1 MNKEH
6 HTPLF
11 RLWKAIPVSGGISC
25 VVCLQDAPA
34 DDTGLQRLV
43 YCDRDSTITYEPP
56 EAVFT
61 AALRENEDR
70 LKKILSICVK
80 IAGHGDIDI
89 PFVFPE
95 KRERGPLPEKAIQ
108 VFTDGSL
115 SQSGTGGW
123 AGIIHYS
130 PDNIV
135 EMTGREPHSSS
146 NRTELLA
153 VARTLDSIE
162 SDDPIVVRTDSRYV
176 IRGAEV
182 WLPNWELNGFFTAHN
197 RPVKNRDLWES
208 VSRIMKERE
217 VHFRWV
223 PSAGEDPLHRRCD
236 ILARAM
242 SLTPS

>member
-1 MNKEH
+1 MNEEQN
-6 HTPLF
+6 TPLF
-11 RLWKAIPVSGGISC
+11 RLWKTVPVSGGISC
-25 VVCLQDAPA
+25 VVSIQDAPQ
-34 DDTGLQRLV
+34 DDNGHQRLI
-43 YCDRDSTITYEPP
+43 YHEDDFTINYETP
-56 EAVFT
+56 EAAFT
-61 AALRENEDR
+61 PALKENEEL

-80 IAGHGDIDI
+80 IASPGDIDI

-95 KRERGPLPEKAIQ
+95 KRIKGPVPEKAIE

-115 SQSGTGGW
+115 SKSGTGGW

-130 PDNIV
+130 AGTIV
-135 EMTGREPHSSS
+135 EMTGREHHSSS

-153 VARTLDSIE
+153 VARTLDAIE
-162 SDDPIVVRTDSRYV
+162 SDGPIVVHTDSRYV

-182 WLPNWELNGFFTAHN
+182 WLPNWERNGFITAHN

-208 VSRIMKERE
+208 VSRIMKQRE

-236 ILARAM
+236 SLARAM
-242 SLTPS
+242 SLSPA